1 MLRFLDGY
9 MRVTMPVEVTHPA
22 EFIEL
27 RCQQQM
33 QTS

>member
-9 MRVTMPVEVTHPA
+9 VRVTMPVEVTRPA

-33 QTS
+33 QSS

>member
-9 MRVTMPVEVTHPA
+9 MRVTTPAEVTHPA

-27 RCQQQM
+27 KCQQQM